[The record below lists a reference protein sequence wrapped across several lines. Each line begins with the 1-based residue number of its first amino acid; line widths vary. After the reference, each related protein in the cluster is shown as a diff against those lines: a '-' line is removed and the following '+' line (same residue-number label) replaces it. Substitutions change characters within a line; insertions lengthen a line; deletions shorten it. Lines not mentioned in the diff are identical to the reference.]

1 MAKYAVSLGAISR
14 TVTLEA
20 ANAQQALNNVLT
32 LVEPHGIAMIPR
44 MDQKDSHWF
53 SRNVENPK
61 DEVLVKDTDAA
72 RKMVAAVRKDVVDV
86 FWFVSLH
93 EEKNGRTRRIK

>member
-1 MAKYAVSLGAISR
+1 MPKYAVSLGAISR

-44 MDQKDSHWF
+44 LDNKESHWF
-53 SRNVENPK
+53 SRNVSDPK

-72 RKMVAAVRKDVVDV
+72 RKMVASVRKDVLDV
-86 FWFVSLH
+86 FWFVSLN
-93 EEKNGRTRRIK
+93 EERNNKTRKIK